1 MTRID
6 EVKLILNTIQD
17 KLTRLE
23 EYVQNFDP
31 ANTSIS
37 RLKARQQILEGIR
50 REFEETQYEFE
61 TLDSKC
67 QEMKIAHRES
77 RIAFENKY
85 RDVMADM
92 MDIINSA
99 SNPETKTVP
108 ASVSDIP
115 LNFPVINVGTFSGNY
130 KNWTN
135 FENSFKSV
143 IHENKG
149 LNNKQRLQYLKSCLR
164 EEALRA
170 IESLPIEDENYE
182 KAWEILENRFKNTRL
197 IVQDHVT
204 SILNAPTMNKQS
216 RTALR
221 ELLTSNIAALKTLKI
236 QVESWD
242 ALIIP
247 IITEKLDYNTKKDWQ
262 TSLDTKVPTYGQFI
276 NFLEKRCTVLEWL
289 NSISNKSSNQAQ
301 SSNTSFQKSTQPSK
315 STVALA
321 ATNQNSNLCIYCKK
335 ANHSIYQCTEFLNLS
350 IQSRNEKAR
359 LMKLCLNC
367 LRNNHATSAC
377 RNTTK
382 CRYCNNRKHKSINS
396 N

>member
-23 EYVQNFDP
+23 EYVQNLGP

-37 RLKARQQILEGIR
+37 RLKARQKILEGIR
-50 REFEETQYEFE
+50 REFEETPYEFE

-85 RDVMADM
+85 CDVMADM

-108 ASVSDIP
+108 ASVNDIP
-115 LNFPVINVGTFSGNY
+115 LNLPVINLGTFSGNY

-135 FENSFKSV
+135 FENSFKSA
-143 IHENKG
+143 IHVNKV
-149 LNNKQRLQYLKSCLR
+149 LNNRQGLQYLKSCLR

-204 SILNAPTMNKQS
+204 FILNAT
-216 RTALR
+216 R
-221 ELLTSNIAALKTLKI
+221 
-236 QVESWD
+236 
-242 ALIIP
+242 IIRY
-247 IITEKLDYNTKKDWQ
+247 IDIKYRGAKDV
-262 TSLDTKVPTYGQFI
+262 K
-276 NFLEKRCTVLEWL
+276 
-289 NSISNKSSNQAQ
+289 NSS
-301 SSNTSFQKSTQPSK
+301 
-315 STVALA
+315 
-321 ATNQNSNLCIYCKK
+321 
-335 ANHSIYQCTEFLNLS
+335 
-350 IQSRNEKAR
+350 
-359 LMKLCLNC
+359 
-367 LRNNHATSAC
+367 
-377 RNTTK
+377 
-382 CRYCNNRKHKSINS
+382 
-396 N
+396 

>member
-85 RDVMADM
+85 CDVMADM

-115 LNFPVINVGTFSGNY
+115 LNLPVINLGTFAGNY

-149 LNNKQRLQYLKSCLR
+149 LNNRQRLQYLKSCLR

-170 IESLPIEDENYE
+170 IESLPIDDENYE

-197 IVQDHVT
+197 IVQNHVT

-221 ELLTSNIAALKTLKI
+221 ELLDTLTSNIAALKTLKI

-276 NFLEKRCTVLEWL
+276 NFLEKRCTVLESL
-289 NSISNKSSNQAQ
+289 NSISNKSSNQG
-301 SSNTSFQKSTQPSK
+301 
-315 STVALA
+315 V
-321 ATNQNSNLCIYCKK
+321 
-335 ANHSIYQCTEFLNLS
+335 
-350 IQSRNEKAR
+350 
-359 LMKLCLNC
+359 
-367 LRNNHATSAC
+367 
-377 RNTTK
+377 
-382 CRYCNNRKHKSINS
+382 
-396 N
+396 

>member
-1 MTRID
+1 
-6 EVKLILNTIQD
+6 
-17 KLTRLE
+17 
-23 EYVQNFDP
+23 
-31 ANTSIS
+31 
-37 RLKARQQILEGIR
+37 
-50 REFEETQYEFE
+50 
-61 TLDSKC
+61 
-67 QEMKIAHRES
+67 
-77 RIAFENKY
+77 
-85 RDVMADM
+85 MADM

-99 SNPETKTVP
+99 SNSQTKTVP

-115 LNFPVINVGTFSGNY
+115 LNLPVINLGTFSDNY

-135 FENSFKSV
+135 FKNSFKSV

-149 LNNKQRLQYLKSCLR
+149 LNNRQRFQYLKSCLR

-170 IESLPIEDENYE
+170 IQSLPIEDENYE

-221 ELLTSNIAALKTLKI
+221 ELLDTLTSNIAALKTLKI

-276 NFLEKRCTVLEWL
+276 NSLEKRCTVLESL
-289 NSISNKSSNQAQ
+289 NSISTKSPNQAQ
-301 SSNTSFQKSTQPSK
+301 SSNSSFQKSTQPSK

-335 ANHSIYQCTEFLNLS
+335 ANHSMHQCTEFLNLS

-382 CRYCNNRKHKSINS
+382 AVIAIRSTTPYCTSKTQINQQQLKIK
-396 N
+396 NKATQD

>member
-1 MTRID
+1 LD
-6 EVKLILNTIQD
+6 EFQKQFQVRHPRKQRSEQQTKVSVFEIVSSRRS
-17 KLTRLE
+17 LTR
-23 EYVQNFDP
+23 DP
-31 ANTSIS
+31 IFTN
-37 RLKARQQILEGIR
+37 R
-50 REFEETQYEFE
+50 RRK
-61 TLDSKC
+61 L
-67 QEMKIAHRES
+67 R
-77 RIAFENKY
+77 
-85 RDVMADM
+85 
-92 MDIINSA
+92 
-99 SNPETKTVP
+99 
-108 ASVSDIP
+108 
-115 LNFPVINVGTFSGNY
+115 
-130 KNWTN
+130 
-135 FENSFKSV
+135 KSV
-143 IHENKG
+143 GNFGKPV
-149 LNNKQRLQYLKSCLR
+149 Q
-164 EEALRA
+164 
-170 IESLPIEDENYE
+170 
-182 KAWEILENRFKNTRL
+182 NTRL

-221 ELLTSNIAALKTLKI
+221 ELLDTLTSNIAALKTLKI

-276 NFLEKRCTVLEWL
+276 NSLEKRCTVLESL
-289 NSISNKSSNQAQ
+289 NSISTKSPNQAQ
-301 SSNTSFQKSTQPSK
+301 SSNSSFQKSTQPSK

-335 ANHSIYQCTEFLNLS
+335 ANHSMHQCTEFLNLS

-382 CRYCNNRKHKSINS
+382 AVIAIRSTTPYCTSKTQNQSTAIEIKNKATQD
-396 N
+396 

>member
-37 RLKARQQILEGIR
+37 RLKVRQQILEGIR

-67 QEMKIAHRES
+67 QEMKITHRES

-85 RDVMADM
+85 CNVMADM

-115 LNFPVINVGTFSGNY
+115 LNLPVINLGTFAGNY
-130 KNWTN
+130 KNWMN

-149 LNNKQRLQYLKSCLR
+149 LNNRQRLQYLKSCLR

-170 IESLPIEDENYE
+170 IESLPIDDENYE

-221 ELLTSNIAALKTLKI
+221 ELLDTLTSNIAALKTLKI

-262 TSLDTKVPTYGQFI
+262 TSLDTKVPT
-276 NFLEKRCTVLEWL
+276 
-289 NSISNKSSNQAQ
+289 
-301 SSNTSFQKSTQPSK
+301 
-315 STVALA
+315 
-321 ATNQNSNLCIYCKK
+321 
-335 ANHSIYQCTEFLNLS
+335 
-350 IQSRNEKAR
+350 
-359 LMKLCLNC
+359 
-367 LRNNHATSAC
+367 
-377 RNTTK
+377 
-382 CRYCNNRKHKSINS
+382 
-396 N
+396 